1 MKNIMHLVVVALL
14 IAMFCNETRSQSHED
29 RSAIHAIVSKLE
41 RGWNSGS
48 GVQFAAPFAENSDYV
63 VVNGMH
69 LKGRR
74 ENAAGHQRIFDSIYK
89 DSRLTIKIEN
99 IRMLR
104 SDVAIAHLK
113 AVLRPAPR

>member
-1 MKNIMHLVVVALL
+1 MKNIMHLVVVAFL
-14 IAMFCNETRSQSHED
+14 IAMYCTENRSQSHED
-29 RSAIHAIVSKLE
+29 RSAIHAIVSTLE

-48 GVQFAAPFAENSDYV
+48 GIEFAAPFAENSDYV
-63 VVNGMH
+63 VINGMH

-74 ENAAGHQRIFDSIYK
+74 DNAAGHQRIFDTIYK

-104 SDVAIAHLK
+104 PDVAIAHLN
-113 AVLRPAPR
+113 AVL